1 MNSTNKTRIMVG
13 SAMLAAVASVLMFF
27 DFSVPVM
34 PSFIKL
40 DVSDLPALVGS
51 FAYGPVSGVVI
62 SFLKNLLHIV
72 TKGTSTN
79 YVGELSNFLLA
90 SFFVAPAG
98 FVYSKMK
105 NKKGAFIG
113 ALIGA
118 LIMAVASVFTN
129 YYITYPVYTNFMPME
144 VIIGM
149 YQVINPNVNTLME
162 CLVKFN
168 MPFTF
173 FKGMLNLA
181 LCMVVYKPLSPILKG
196 KSKS

>member
-1 MNSTNKTRIMVG
+1 MNSTNKTRLLVG
-13 SAMLAAVASVLMFF
+13 TAMLSAVATALMFF
-27 DFSVPVM
+27 DFSIPVM

-40 DVSDLPALVGS
+40 DVSDLPALIGS
-51 FAYGPVSGVVI
+51 FAYGPVSGVAI
-62 SFLKNLLHIV
+62 SLLKNLLHII
-72 TKGTSTN
+72 TKGTSTGG
-79 YVGELSNFLLA
+79 VGELSNFMLA

-98 FVYSKMK
+98 FIYNKMK
-105 NKKGAFIG
+105 SKKGAFIG
-113 ALIGA
+113 ALVGA
-118 LIMAVASVFTN
+118 AIMAVASVFTN

-149 YQVINPNVNTLME
+149 YQAINPNVETLME

-181 LCMVVYKPLSPILKG
+181 LCMLVYKPLSPILKG
-196 KSKS
+196 KSK